1 MDNRFLSAF
10 VAWVNARES
19 RLNGQIYPEL
29 SEPATTTPFAVY
41 TEIYRG
47 RVKNLQT
54 ATGEAIVVMQLDIWS
69 QDHALGSDIASNIY
83 GAGTMSATKS
93 ARGLDQ
99 FQGSWPWPADGNNP
113 VIVQFAELIRFR
125 AQDAAPILGTETP
138 WFNFSADYRIYY
150 EECY

>member
-1 MDNRFLSAF
+1 MDNRFLAAF

-54 ATGEAIVVMQLDIWS
+54 VTGQAIVVMQLDIWS
-69 QDHALGSDIASNIY
+69 QDHALGSDIAGNIC
-83 GAGTMSATKS
+83 GVGNMSATKD

-99 FQGSWPWPADGNNP
+99 FQGYWTWPTDTTKNVW
-113 VIVQFAELIRFR
+113 VQYAECIRFR

>member
-47 RVKNLQT
+47 RIKNLKT

-69 QDHALGSDIASNIY
+69 QDHALGSDIAGNIY
-83 GAGTMSATKS
+83 GTGNMNADPST
-93 ARGLDQ
+93 RGLDQ
-99 FQGSWPWPADGNNP
+99 FQGSWPCPVNTGNP
-113 VIVQFAELIRFR
+113 VWVQFAENIRFR